1 MSSSPPPALS
11 ISEVCVMGATGLI
24 GRAVCAALERA
35 GVRVTRYSR
44 SARPGF
50 AQWDPTKGELD
61 ARPLATADAVVNFAG
76 EGLADKRWSEKRKQT
91 LRDSR
96 VQSTWLLARTLAG
109 LETPPK
115 VLVNAS
121 AVGYYGHRGEDAVF
135 EESPPGR
142 GFLSDLCQAWEA
154 ATRPAADRGIRVVMP
169 RFGMVLT
176 PDGGALAR
184 LLPIFR
190 MGAGGKLGSGQQFMP
205 WIAMQDA
212 VSVVR
217 FLMGA
222 QTVRGPVNA
231 VAPEATTNEHF
242 TETLAHVLRR
252 PAFLP
257 VPNFALKSV
266 FGELSQAL
274 LLEGA
279 NVRPRVL
286 ELTGFRFD
294 YPRLED
300 ALETLVT

>member
-1 MSSSPPPALS
+1 MSSNPPPALA
-11 ISEVCVMGATGLI
+11 ISEVCVMGATGLL
-24 GRAVCAALERA
+24 GRALCAALERA

-44 SARPGF
+44 SSRPGY
-50 AQWDPTKGELD
+50 AIWDPGRGEID
-61 ARPLATADAVVNFAG
+61 VKPLASADAVVNLAG
-76 EGLADKRWSEKRKQT
+76 EDLADKRWTDKRKQE

-96 VQSTWLLARTLAG
+96 IQSTWLLARTLAG
-109 LETPPK
+109 LERPPK

-121 AVGYYGHRGEDAVF
+121 AVGYYGHRGEEAVY
-135 EESPPGR
+135 EESPPGQ
-142 GFLSDLCQAWEA
+142 GFLAELCQAWEA
-154 ATRPAADRGIRVVMP
+154 AVRPAADRGMRVVMP
-169 RFGMVLT
+169 RFGIVLT
-176 PDGGALAR
+176 PEGGALAR

-190 MGAGGKLGSGQQFMP
+190 AGVGGRLGSGQQFMP
-205 WIAMQDA
+205 WIALQDA

-222 QTVRGPVNA
+222 QQVRGPVNT

-242 TETLAHVLRR
+242 TDTLAHVLHR

-257 VPNFALKSV
+257 VPNFALKTV
-266 FGELSQAL
+266 FGELSQA

-286 ELTGFRFD
+286 EHMGFRFD

-300 ALETLVT
+300 ALEALAI

>member
-1 MSSSPPPALS
+1 MSSSPLPPLL

-35 GVRVTRYSR
+35 SVRVTRYSR
-44 SARPGF
+44 GARPGF
-50 AQWDPTKGELD
+50 AHWDPSKGEID
-61 ARPLATADAVVNFAG
+61 AGPLATADAVVNFAG
-76 EGLADKRWSEKRKQT
+76 EGLADKRWTDKRKQL

-109 LETPPK
+109 LQTPPK
-115 VLVNAS
+115 VLVSAS
-121 AVGYYGHRGEDAVF
+121 AVGYYGDRGEEAVY

-142 GFLSDLCQAWEA
+142 GFLPELCQAWEA
-154 ATRPAADRGIRVVMP
+154 AVRPAADRGIRVVTP
-169 RFGMVLT
+169 RFGIVLT
-176 PDGGALAR
+176 VDGGALAR
-184 LLPIFR
+184 MLPIFKS
-190 MGAGGKLGSGQQFMP
+190 GAGGRLGSGMQFMP

-222 QTVRGPVNA
+222 QHVTGPVNT
-231 VAPEATTNEHF
+231 VAPEATTNELF
-242 TETLAHVLRR
+242 TETLAHVLHR

-257 VPNFALKSV
+257 VPNFALKTI

-274 LLEGA
+274 LQGA

-286 ELTGFRFD
+286 ELSGFRFD

-300 ALETLVT
+300 ALESVVG

>member
-1 MSSSPPPALS
+1 MSSSSHPPLT
-11 ISEVCVMGATGLI
+11 ISAVCVLGATGLL

-44 SARPGF
+44 GPRPGF
-50 AQWDPTKGELD
+50 AHWDPSKGEID
-61 ARPLATADAVVNFAG
+61 IEPLSRVDAVINLAG
-76 EGLADKRWSEKRKQT
+76 EGIADKRWTDKRKQV

-96 VQSTWLLARTLAG
+96 VQSTWLLARTLGG
-109 LETPPK
+109 LDSPPK

-121 AVGYYGHRGEDAVF
+121 AVGYYGDRGEEAVF

-142 GFLSDLCQAWEA
+142 GFLAELCQAWEA

-169 RFGMVLT
+169 RFGIVLT
-176 PDGGALAR
+176 PEGGALAR

-190 MGAGGKLGSGQQFMP
+190 SGVGGRLGSGMQFMP

-212 VSVVR
+212 VSVLR

-222 QTVRGPVNA
+222 QQVSGPVNA
-231 VAPEATTNEHF
+231 VAPEATTNELF
-242 TETLAHVLRR
+242 TDTLAHVLRR

-257 VPNFALKSV
+257 VPNFALRTV
-266 FGELSQAL
+266 FGELSQT

-279 NVRPRVL
+279 NVRPKVL
-286 ELTGFRFD
+286 ELSGFRFD

-300 ALETLVT
+300 ALEALVG